1 MWLFKLGPN
10 YNSSWTLKSTKI
22 SIQVLSPVTPSYK
35 MIFVRPIG
43 NKIIFF
49 IYLFVY
55 YASTAHWKLTFTQ
68 TQLLFVK
75 VYTQFL

>member
-10 YNSSWTLKSTKI
+10 YNSSWTLKTAQI
-22 SIQVLSPVTPSYK
+22 SIQFFSPATPSYK
-35 MIFVRPIG
+35 MIFIRPIT

-55 YASTAHWKLTFTQ
+55 YTSAPHWKLTFTQ